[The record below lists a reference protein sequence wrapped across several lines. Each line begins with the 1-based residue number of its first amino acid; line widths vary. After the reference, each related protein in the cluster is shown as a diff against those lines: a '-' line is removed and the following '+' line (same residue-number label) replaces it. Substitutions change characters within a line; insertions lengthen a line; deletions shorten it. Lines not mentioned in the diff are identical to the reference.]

1 MLANTGG
8 SMMTTQVV
16 SRPRAGFPGVPP
28 AIRARMARIKKRHT
42 KPELLVRR
50 CAHRLGCRFR
60 LHRTDL
66 PGTPD
71 IVFPSL
77 RKVILVNGCFWHQH
91 TCALG
96 RKKLQT
102 RLEYWGPKLARN
114 IARDRLIQA
123 ELQRQAW
130 AVLVI
135 WECETRDQTSLSIR
149 LRTFLGDRQKLQGQ
163 VRYWEDHNSRLL

>member
-1 MLANTGG
+1 MKTPI
-8 SMMTTQVV
+8 V
-16 SRPRAGFPGVPP
+16 SGPGTSFPGVPP
-28 AIRARMARIKKRHT
+28 AIRARMARIKKRDT

-50 CAHRLGCRFR
+50 CAHRLGYRFR

-71 IVFPSL
+71 IVFPGL

-96 RKKLQT
+96 RKKPRT

-114 IARDRLIQA
+114 IARDQLIQA
-123 ELQRQAW
+123 ELERQAW

-135 WECETRDQTSLSIR
+135 WECQTRDETSLSIR
-149 LRTFLGDRQKLQGQ
+149 LRTFLGDRPKLQCQ
-163 VRYWEDHNSRLL
+163 VQN